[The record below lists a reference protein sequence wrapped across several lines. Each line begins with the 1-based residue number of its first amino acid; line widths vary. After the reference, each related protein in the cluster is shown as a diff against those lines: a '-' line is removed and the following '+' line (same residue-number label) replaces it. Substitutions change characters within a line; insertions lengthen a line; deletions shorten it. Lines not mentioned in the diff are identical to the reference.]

1 MTRSNL
7 LLDETAHG
15 VYIISATPFSDDGTL
30 DYASLDRLIDFY
42 LGQGVPRGL
51 SPR

>member
-15 VYIISATPFSDDGTL
+15 VYIISATPFSDDGAL
-30 DYASLDRLIDFY
+30 AYASLDRLLDFY
-42 LGQGVPRGL
+42 LAKVQG
-51 SPR
+51 